1 MPPRKLWSRRLA
13 DGTNVTATLFYDRDL
28 SESTAEIFVKSEYSD
43 DLAINLA
50 TAIREALDQ
59 QGAVVVE
66 QET

>member
-1 MPPRKLWSRRLA
+1 
-13 DGTNVTATLFYDRDL
+13 L

-50 TAIREALDQ
+50 LAIKDALDQ
-59 QGAVVVE
+59 QGAIAVE